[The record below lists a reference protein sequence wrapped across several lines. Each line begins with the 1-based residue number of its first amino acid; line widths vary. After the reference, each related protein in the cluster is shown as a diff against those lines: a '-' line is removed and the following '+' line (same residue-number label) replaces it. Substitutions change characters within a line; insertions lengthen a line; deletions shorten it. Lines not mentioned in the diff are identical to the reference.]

1 MTKKKIMIVDD
12 VQSMLQL
19 TKMALE
25 DPGWEIST
33 ALSGVE
39 CLNMVKKE
47 KPDLVLLDIMMP
59 KMSGY
64 DVCSAIKSDGR
75 LKNIFVAYYSALSR
89 ADIEPEMKKTMADD
103 YVQKG
108 LSFEELR
115 EKVHLILNRN
125 KE

>member
-1 MTKKKIMIVDD
+1 MIVDD